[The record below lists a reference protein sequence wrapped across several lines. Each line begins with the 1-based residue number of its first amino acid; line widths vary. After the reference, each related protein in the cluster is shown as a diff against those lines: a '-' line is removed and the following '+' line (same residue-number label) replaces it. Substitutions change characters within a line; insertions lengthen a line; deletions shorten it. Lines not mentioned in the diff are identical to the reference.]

1 MIVFGGRRVCAP
13 SGSSA
18 AATTAGE
25 RTRPRTAAAMRREG
39 MALLP
44 WAPDARYRGP
54 TRGSRPSGCPDS
66 SRLAQWSRSRFMI
79 GRDQPWIFRT
89 YAGHTNVRESNA
101 LYRGN
106 LSRGQTGLSIAFDL
120 PTQCGYSSDHPVA
133 RPEVGKVGVPI
144 NSIDDFHVLFDGIP
158 IEQLNTSMTINAT
171 AMWLLALY
179 VALAEERGVDPKV
192 LQGTTQNDL
201 IKEYLARGTYIFPPR
216 HSMRL
221 IVDMYDHCLHRI
233 PNWNASNICSYHLQ
247 EAGATPAQELAF
259 ALSNAIGLLDTL
271 KERQRFD
278 ADEFERCVG
287 RISFFVN
294 SGIRFI
300 EEMCKMRAFTELW
313 DEITRERYGVK
324 NPKYRLFR
332 YGVQVNSLGLT
343 ERQPENNAWRILIEA
358 LGVTMS
364 RNARC
369 RALQL
374 PTWNEALSLPRPWD
388 QQWSLRLQ
396 QILAY
401 ETDLLEYPDLFDG
414 SPVVAAKVAEL
425 KEAAAAE
432 VARIRALGGA
442 LAAIESGDMKAA
454 LVHSQAERLARIN
467 RGEIVV
473 VGRNRWTEGLPSPLL
488 AGPDGGLFRFDPAAA
503 AETLEMVRATKRRR
517 SQGEVDAALRR
528 LREAAKT
535 GENLM
540 PASIAC
546 ARARVTTGEWADALR
561 EVFGEYRPPTGVE
574 GQRLDLEGARGEAVR
589 ARVAAWGAQ
598 HGGRP
603 RIVVG
608 KPGLGG
614 RSDGSETRAVA
625 AGGAGFGVIDGGVT
639 WAVAEVG
646 RSAVAEDATGLA
658 LSVLPGGH
666 LDIAR
671 PVRDPLGAEGVGEA
685 IPVVMGGIIP
695 ESDVD
700 GLGALGVKAVFTP
713 KDFDLMDVMYRIP

>member
-1 MIVFGGRRVCAP
+1 MTRRAHMLFDKD
-13 SGSSA
+13 GN
-18 AATTAGE
+18 
-25 RTRPRTAAAMRREG
+25 
-39 MALLP
+39 
-44 WAPDARYRGP
+44 P
-54 TRGSRPSGCPDS
+54 T
-66 SRLAQWSRSRFMI
+66 
-79 GRDQPWIFRT
+79 RDQPWIFRT
-89 YAGHTNVRESNA
+89 YAGHTNVRESNV
-101 LYRGN
+101 LYRAN

-120 PTQCGYSSDHPVA
+120 PTQCGYSSDHPIA
-133 RPEVGKVGVPI
+133 EPEIGKVGVPI

-158 IEQLNTSMTINAT
+158 IEQINTSMTINAT

-179 VALAEERGVDPKV
+179 VALAEGRGVDPKV
-192 LQGTTQNDL
+192 LQGTTQNDI

-221 IVDMYDHCLHRI
+221 IVDMYDYCLHRI
-233 PNWNASNICSYHLQ
+233 PRWNASNICSYHLQ
-247 EAGATPAQELAF
+247 EAGATPTQELAF
-259 ALSNAIGLLDTL
+259 ALANAMAVLDAIR
-271 KERQRFD
+271 ERGCVTD
-278 ADEFERCVG
+278 EEFEQSVG

-294 SGIRFI
+294 AGIRFV
-300 EEMCKMRAFTELW
+300 EEMCKMRAFVDMW
-313 DEITRERYGVK
+313 DEITRDRYGVK

-343 ERQPENNAWRILIEA
+343 EEQPENNAWRILLEA
-358 LGVTMS
+358 LGVTLS
-364 RNARC
+364 RGARC

-432 VARIRALGGA
+432 VARIRELGGA
-442 LAAIESGDMKAA
+442 LAAIESGYMKSA
-454 LVHSQAERLARIN
+454 LVRSQAERLARIN

-473 VGRNRWTEGLPSPLL
+473 VGRNRWTEGLPSPLV
-488 AGPDGGLFRFDPAAA
+488 AGADGGLFEFDPAAA
-503 AETLEMVRATKRRR
+503 AETLEMVRASKRRR
-517 SQGEVDAALRR
+517 RQDEVDAALRR
-528 LREAAKT
+528 LREAAGT

-574 GQRLDLEGARGEAVR
+574 GQRLGLEGARVEAVR
-589 ARVAAWGAQ
+589 ARVAAWGAR

-608 KPGLGG
+608 KPGLDGH
-614 RSDGSETRAVA
+614 SSGSEMIAVA
-625 AGGAGFGVIDGGVT
+625 ARDAGFEVIYGGIRWT
-639 WAVAEVG
+639 VAEIV
-646 RSAVAEDATGLA
+646 RSAVEEDATVLG
-658 LSVLPGGH
+658 LSVLSGAH
-666 LDIAR
+666 LEIAR
-671 PVRDPLGAEGVGEA
+671 AVRERFEAEGVGEA

-695 ESDVD
+695 ERDV
-700 GLGALGVKAVFTP
+700 GALAALGVKAVFTP
-713 KDFDLMDVMYRIP
+713 KDFDLLDVMERILDVIGAPRDAATARVASA